1 MTAVDQRAMPAPP
14 PDQRTVHANEA
25 NDLGFGAVVT
35 RESRR
40 RLLNRDGTFNV
51 RRTGLRFWQS
61 LSAYHYLLTISWPRF
76 LGWVVTSYLTANAIF
91 AGVYVLAGDGAL
103 SGTHGG
109 SLGRRFVEDFF
120 FSVHTLAT
128 IGYGSISPHSLAAN
142 IIVTFETL
150 IGLVGVAVMAGIS
163 FARFSRPVAN
173 ILYSRNAVIAPY
185 RGGRGFMFRI
195 VNRRSSQIIDLSAR
209 VLLSRR
215 KRDGATA
222 SEREFITLRLERDSV
237 AFFPL
242 AWTIVHPIDA
252 SSPIADWTSEDVMEC
267 DAEFLVLLN
276 GFEET
281 FSQTVHARS
290 SYKANEIV
298 WGAKFLTMFNPPEA
312 DGEVSVDIRKL
323 HDIERVAL

>member
-1 MTAVDQRAMPAPP
+1 
-14 PDQRTVHANEA
+14 
-25 NDLGFGAVVT
+25 
-35 RESRR
+35 
-40 RLLNRDGTFNV
+40 
-51 RRTGLRFWQS
+51 
-61 LSAYHYLLTISWPRF
+61 
-76 LGWVVTSYLTANAIF
+76 
-91 AGVYVLAGDGAL
+91 YVMAGDGAL
-103 SGTHGG
+103 NGTHGG
-109 SLGRRFVEDFF
+109 SVGRRFVEDFF

-128 IGYGSISPHSLAAN
+128 IGYGTISPKTLAAN
-142 IIVTFETL
+142 VIVTFETL

-173 ILYSRNAVIAPY
+173 ILFSRNAVIAPY

-195 VNRRSSQIIDLSAR
+195 VNRRSSQIVDLAAR

-215 KRDGATA
+215 KRDGAT
-222 SEREFITLRLERDSV
+222 SNDREFITLRLERDSV

-242 AWTIVHPIDA
+242 AWTIVHPITDD
-252 SSPIADWTSEDVMEC
+252 SPLRDWTSEDVMEC

-290 SYKANEIV
+290 SYKADEIA
-298 WGAKFLTMFNPPEA
+298 WGARFASMFNPPDA

-323 HDIERVAL
+323 HDIDRAPV